1 MHATRRKVETSKRRF
16 VLHEGTPCLRTRTRR
31 SRDRTLIDDRQP
43 WSHHAAPSGRLRP
56 ACWIAAERPRSPFV
70 AVSHWKRPA
79 GLTGPGLLTYPNVP
93 KVPKGRHDLG
103 STRSCTASGQ
113 VGRGSRL
120 TGRNDPVPVTSRL
133 AASFFVLSE
142 ATRGAGEKRLQTAL
156 QVAPRRKLVWSGFKT
171 LYSVPKLHSSC
182 NTSHHTPRSCG
193 ARFFLLQRR
202 STCPRIASS

>member
-1 MHATRRKVETSKRRF
+1 MQNLEPLKDDLTRRQRQRRPLCMQPDKKLKLQNA
-16 VLHEGTPCLRTRTRR
+16 VSCYMKEHPVCAHANLGPWTLEPPRR
-31 SRDRTLIDDRQP
+31 
-43 WSHHAAPSGRLRP
+43 APSGRLDRH
-56 ACWIAAERPRSPFV
+56 A
-70 AVSHWKRPA
+70 
-79 GLTGPGLLTYPNVP
+79 
-93 KVPKGRHDLG
+93 GRHDLG

-120 TGRNDPVPVTSRL
+120 TGRNDPVPFTSRRPSFL
-133 AASFFVLSE
+133 A
-142 ATRGAGEKRLQTAL
+142 KRPGGFGGKAAAANCTPS
-156 QVAPRRKLVWSGFKT
+156 APRRKLVWSGFKT